1 MSRNK
6 EDIEVVTICINWNHT
21 LSVVICNNVTYF
33 IDKDYMIYDRN
44 PIVRPD
50 SIVDDKGE
58 IEILLIEIDKYIEN
72 LKNVVLSPTQN
83 LYMQL
88 KERYQE

>member
-1 MSRNK
+1 
-6 EDIEVVTICINWNHT
+6 
-21 LSVVICNNVTYF
+21 
-33 IDKDYMIYDRN
+33 MIYDRN